1 MRGLEL
7 VECRRSK
14 APAKAQAA
22 RLLERCRER
31 GLLLGKGGLHGN
43 VIRRAAVTM
52 IRCRAVAACSRPTWL
67 LSHRCL
73 PLQTLRSLGA

>member
-7 VECRRSK
+7 VTCRRTK

-22 RLLERCRER
+22 ELLERCRER

-43 VIRRAAVTM
+43 VIRCAARARCLAAV
-52 IRCRAVAACSRPTWL
+52 
-67 LSHRCL
+67 
-73 PLQTLRSLGA
+73 